1 MESGL
6 IRQGHASDLDAI
18 EALEN
23 DLFEGDRLSR
33 RSLLYFLRTPT
44 AVAMVLPGSHGL
56 DAYALVA
63 FRKNSRIARLYS
75 IAVATRASGRGLGR
89 RLLATCEAVAA
100 RRGCTRMRLEARA
113 DNPAAIRLYQAMD
126 YAEFGREADY
136 YEDGAATVRFEKE
149 I

>member
-6 IRQGHASDLDAI
+6 IRQAHVSDLDAI

-33 RSLLYFLRTPT
+33 RSLQYFLRTPT
-44 AVAMVLPGSHGL
+44 AVAMVVPGAGCL

-63 FRKNSRIARLYS
+63 FRKNSAIARLYS
-75 IAVATRASGRGLGR
+75 IAVSAPASGRGLGR

-100 RRGCTRMRLEARA
+100 RRGCARMRLEVRP
-113 DNPAAIRLYQAMD
+113 DNAAATRLYQAMG
-126 YAEFGREADY
+126 YAEFGRVEDY
-136 YEDGAATVRFEKE
+136 YADGAAAVRFEKG